1 MTGPV
6 TLARR
11 TMGVGALLGVAAVAS
26 SPQTVLNG
34 GIPATYAQSGVQGVP
49 LSFVIVMGVLAL
61 LAVGYVAV
69 SRHVPHGAPFYAQ
82 LARGLGPGWGLAVAG
97 IALLGYNCLQVSLFP
112 LLGTAIAAMTGIG
125 SWWMW
130 AAAGWLVVLLLGR
143 YPGAANAKFLGV
155 LLACEIGI
163 VLAFDIAALSNPA
176 QGLTLDGFVPSE
188 LFVTGGG
195 AGALVF
201 AAAAFAGAES
211 LPAYGDEA
219 RSTGTI
225 VIATFAAYGLL
236 GGLYALTSWAYA
248 AVVGATR
255 LSTGAVVDEPMA
267 ILAGTWGPGIGA
279 MGTVLLITSVLAAMS
294 ALAGISAR
302 YLRALGDDGVLPAA
316 LAAVSPGAD
325 GGAPRGGS
333 LAQAAVS
340 AVVLG
345 GFVVAGVDPM
355 GVMFVWLST
364 IGAVC
369 ILGLLM
375 LSSWSA
381 VSFFGKG
388 NGSRE
393 SVWVRQLLPG
403 AGGVIGVLTLVF
415 TGSNLPMML
424 GLPDGSP
431 LPFQIGVPVLAVT
444 VLLFVVRGRWLK
456 RHRPQIYEQL
466 GYRRVDPLRVRDPRI
481 VGLKL

>member
-11 TMGVGALLGVAAVAS
+11 TMGAGALIGVAAVAS

-49 LSFVIVMGVLAL
+49 LSFVIVTLVLAL
-61 LAVGYVAV
+61 LGVGYVAV

-82 LARGLGPGWGLAVAG
+82 LARGLGPGWGLAAAG
-97 IALLGYNCLQVSLFP
+97 VALLGYNTLQISLYA
-112 LLGTAIAAMTGIG
+112 LLGTSIAAMTGIG

-130 AAAGWLVVLLLGR
+130 AAAGWLIVLLLGQ
-143 YPGAANAKFLGV
+143 YPGAANAKLFGV
-155 LLACEIGI
+155 LLACEVGI
-163 VLAFDIAALSNPA
+163 VLAFDVAALANPA
-176 QGLTLDGFVPSE
+176 QGITFDGFVPSE
-188 LFVTGGG
+188 LFVAGGG

-201 AAAAFAGAES
+201 AVAAFAGAES
-211 LPAYGDEA
+211 LPAFGDEA
-219 RSTGTI
+219 RSTLTI

-248 AVVGATR
+248 AVVGPTR
-255 LSTGAVVDEPMA
+255 LEAGAAVDEPMT
-267 ILAGTWGPGIGA
+267 ILANTWGPGIGGL
-279 MGTVLLITSVLAAMS
+279 GTLLLVTSVLAAMS
-294 ALAGISAR
+294 AFHGIVAR
-302 YLRALGDDGVLPAA
+302 YLFALADDGVLPTA
-316 LAAVSPGAD
+316 LASITPGAK

-333 LAQAAVS
+333 LTQAAIS
-340 AVVLG
+340 GVVLG
-345 GFVVAGVDPM
+345 GFVISGIDPM
-355 GVMFVWLST
+355 TVMFVWLSS

-381 VSFFGKG
+381 ISFFGKG
-388 NGSRE
+388 AGRE

-403 AGGVIGVLTLVF
+403 AGGVTGVLTLVF
-415 TGSNLPMML
+415 VLSNLPMML

-431 LPFQIGVPVLAVT
+431 LPLLIGGPLLAVIVT
-444 VLLFVVRGRWLK
+444 VFVARGRSLK
-456 RHRPQIYEQL
+456 QHRPEVYAQL
-466 GYRRVDPLRVRDPRI
+466 GHRQVDPLQVRDPRI